1 MATKKEVAKEK
12 AIKGGMPSDVAD
24 NIFRMQMGAKETDTP
39 STFST
44 KNQKVMAMSTMYQT
58 EDPDGTLNL
67 STPDQSISYLETD
80 EIEIPASRKVEEFA
94 ADPQAFF
101 NTMAQEAAARGWKGS
116 VADYIKNKEQQLGY
130 RGRTDTIETE
140 VTDTLP
146 GEKYQATLGGDF
158 AQGLDSVVGTDKKK
172 TGGGSSKP
180 TSSGGDG
187 MIDTFT
193 SYDTRQAGRKA
204 IVEGKRIQ
212 QSARDVK
219 QQQRKTDRLG
229 RKEEQAAFKEGKKQ
243 ARQDRRQARK
253 DLNQAKRQNRQ
264 DKRSTRDAFS
274 ASPNISGSAG
284 FGLKSGM
291 VSSDRSVAD
300 ARARLDA
307 AKSNLKS
314 TRKDKPLT
322 ARQQRIER
330 KKTFQDTKTSQ
341 AKKQLQKARDI
352 EAQGELQRKAM
363 KNPRTTKEF
372 ATPMLMNKK
381 MSFRK

>member
-1 MATKKEVAKEK
+1 MATKKEIKIAKAK
-12 AIKGGMPSDVAD
+12 AVDGGMPTDVAD
-24 NIFRMQMGAKETDTP
+24 NVFVMQLGDKEQYSPT
-39 STFST
+39 TFST
-44 KNQKVMAMSTMYQT
+44 KDQGVMAMSTMYQT
-58 EDPDGTLNL
+58 KDSDVTLDL
-67 STPDQSISYLETD
+67 STPDQTSTYIEYD
-80 EIEIPASRKVEEFA
+80 DIEIQRPDDSYDGSGGYMDPAAWEKWYNSPAGAEYRS
-94 ADPQAFF
+94 
-101 NTMAQEAAARGWKGS
+101 NYTITGKG
-116 VADYIKNKEQQLGY
+116 
-130 RGRTDTIETE
+130 RTFTDTIQTE
-140 VTDTLP
+140 VTDTFP

-158 AQGLDSVVGTDKKK
+158 AQGFDSVGGADKKK
-172 TGGGSSKP
+172 TGGGSSK
-180 TSSGGDG
+180 SGGSGGDG

-193 SYDTRQAGRKA
+193 SYDTRQARRKG
-204 IVEGKRIQ
+204 IVEGRGIQ
-212 QSARDVK
+212 QAARDVK

-229 RKEEQAAFKEGKKQ
+229 RKDEKQLFKDRKKE
-243 ARQDRRQARK
+243 ARQERRQARK

-274 ASPNISGSAG
+274 TSPNISGSAG

-291 VSSDRSVAD
+291 VSSNRSVAD

-322 ARQQRIER
+322 AAEQRRSR
-330 KKTFQDTKTSQ
+330 KKTFQDTKTAQSQ
-341 AKKQLQKARDI
+341 KQLQKARDI

-372 ATPMLMNKK
+372 AMPMLVNKK

>member
-1 MATKKEVAKEK
+1 MAKLTPKEK
-12 AIKGGMPSDVAD
+12 AVKDGMPTDVAD
-24 NIFRMQMGAKETDTP
+24 NIFRMQMNDPSRTRNTSGTFKAKD
-39 STFST
+39 
-44 KNQKVMAMSTMYQT
+44 QKVMAMSTMFQT
-58 EDPDGTLNL
+58 NDPDGTLDL
-67 STPDQSISYLETD
+67 STPDQNISYIETD
-80 EIEIPASRKVEEFA
+80 EIQIPASRQVENFA
-94 ADPQAFF
+94 KDPQEFF
-101 NTMAQEAAARGWKGS
+101 NTMAAEAAARGWTGS
-116 VADYIKNKEQQLGY
+116 VADYIKKKEQDLGF

-140 VTDTLP
+140 ITDTLP

-158 AQGLDSVVGTDKKK
+158 AQGFDSVVSTDKKK
-172 TGGGSSKP
+172 IGSGPSKLDG
-180 TSSGGDG
+180 SGGDG

-193 SYDTRQAGRKA
+193 SYDTRQARRKG
-204 IVEGKRIQ
+204 IVEGRGVQ
-212 QSARDVK
+212 QAARDVK

-229 RKEEQAAFKEGKKQ
+229 RKEEKQLFKDRKKQ
-243 ARQDRRQARK
+243 AQQEKRQARK
-253 DLNQAKRQNRQ
+253 DLSQAKRQNRQ

-300 ARARLDA
+300 AKARLEA

-322 ARQQRIER
+322 AAEQRRSR
-330 KKTFQDTKTSQ
+330 KKTFQDTKTAQSQ
-341 AKKQLQKARDI
+341 KQLQKARDI

-372 ATPMLMNKK
+372 AMPMLVNKK

>member
-67 STPDQSISYLETD
+67 STPDQNISYLETD
-80 EIEIPASRKVEEFA
+80 EIEIPASRKVEQFA

-146 GEKYQATLGGDF
+146 GEKYAATLGGDF
-158 AQGLDSVVGTDKKK
+158 ARNLDDVVGTDKKK
-172 TGGGSSKP
+172 TGSGSSKP

-193 SYDTRQAGRKA
+193 SYDTRQARRKG
-204 IVEGKRIQ
+204 IVEGRGIQ
-212 QSARDVK
+212 QAARDVK
-219 QQQRKTDRLG
+219 RQQRKTDRLG
-229 RKEEQAAFKEGKKQ
+229 RKDEMQAFKSGKKE
-243 ARQDRRQARK
+243 ARK
-253 DLNQAKRQNRQ
+253 ALREARRNNRTAASATG
-264 DKRSTRDAFS
+264 RAFM
-274 ASPNISGSAG
+274 ANPNISGSDG
-284 FGLKSGM
+284 FGLKINKI
-291 VSSDRSVAD
+291 SSDRTVKD
-300 ARARLDA
+300 AKARLKE
-307 AKSNLKS
+307 AKLS
-314 TRKDKPLT
+314 KPLT
-322 ARQQRIER
+322 AAQQRRSR
-330 KKTFQDTKTSQ
+330 KKTFQDTKTAQSQ
-341 AKKQLQKARDI
+341 KQLQKARDI